1 MSANE
6 NKYVDDCII
15 DKSVDVGIID
25 KSVDVVFINVLLDI
39 KKKIESVGFNI
50 KTLHIIIKYVMEATE
65 QTPIKGKSQK
75 QFALRIIKELIE
87 NIPDSNNDKALLLN
101 LYNNDSISNT
111 IELVVSA
118 SKGQLGINN
127 VVEIGSC
134 LWSCIKSFLH
144 R

>member
-1 MSANE
+1 MSTNE
-6 NKYVDDCII
+6 NKYVDGGIT
-15 DKSVDVGIID
+15 DKSVDVT
-25 KSVDVVFINVLLDI
+25 VDDIFIKTLLDI
-39 KKKIESVGFNI
+39 KKKIENIGFNI

-87 NIPDSNNDKALLLN
+87 NIPDSNNDKVLLLN

-134 LWSCIKSFLH
+134 LWSCINSFLN